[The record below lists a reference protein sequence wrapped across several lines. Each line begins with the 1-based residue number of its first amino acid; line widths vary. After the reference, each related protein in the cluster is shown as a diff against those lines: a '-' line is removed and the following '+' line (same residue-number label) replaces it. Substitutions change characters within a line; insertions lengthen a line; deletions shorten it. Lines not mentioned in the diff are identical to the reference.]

1 MSDLIN
7 KIKKKPARY
16 CIQAFV
22 ATGSLKLTLDAGLY
36 WMRNIDKC
44 EPQIRDAIGYIGY
57 WTGQI
62 GAPLLSAGVTAGIGY
77 LATIGVGLAID
88 KYWYSEKNF

>member
-1 MSDLIN
+1 MPDLIN
-7 KIKKKPARY
+7 KIKKKPIRY
-16 CIQAFV
+16 SLQAFV
-22 ATGSLKLTLDAGLY
+22 ATGYIKLTIDAGLY
-36 WMRNIDKC
+36 WMKNIDKC

-62 GAPLLSAGVTAGIGY
+62 GIPLLTAGATAGVGC

-88 KYWYSEKNF
+88 KYWYSEKNL